1 MPKVGHGSD
10 MCPRD
15 SAQPLSPIR
24 RESRDN
30 KVENDVDT
38 RDNAGSPDSRGVL
51 ETAAATGATG
61 KDGVESGARAA
72 RRMGEDVVDTRC
84 RAPC

>member
-15 SAQPLSPIR
+15 SAQPLSPIQ
-24 RESRDN
+24 RDN
-30 KVENDVDT
+30 KVEDDVDT
-38 RDNAGSPDSRGVL
+38 RANAGSQDSRGVL

-72 RRMGEDVVDTRC
+72 RRMGEDVVDARG

>member
-15 SAQPLSPIR
+15 SAQPLSPIQ
-24 RESRDN
+24 RDN
-30 KVENDVDT
+30 KVEDDVDT
-38 RDNAGSPDSRGVL
+38 RTNAGSQDSRGVL

-61 KDGVESGARAA
+61 KDGVKSGARAA
-72 RRMGEDVVDTRC
+72 RRMGEDVVDARG